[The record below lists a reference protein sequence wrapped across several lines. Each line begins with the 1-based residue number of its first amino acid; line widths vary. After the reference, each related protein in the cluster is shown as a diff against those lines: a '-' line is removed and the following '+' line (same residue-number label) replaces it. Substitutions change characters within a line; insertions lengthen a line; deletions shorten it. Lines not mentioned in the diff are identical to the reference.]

1 MKKLVLVTSISTLT
15 TLTMAPLPAMAGAGY
30 YLVSIYENEGEKTI
44 DFKSWSSF
52 VDNRATT
59 TVPELGISYMPNKT
73 WYTELY
79 ASWFRRG
86 AASLANSAW
95 TWQNDFL
102 LTHGQYPVDLALH
115 TSLNKNT
122 DSSRGTDFEF
132 GPAMQT
138 EFGRL
143 QVNTNLFLERT
154 FHTTPAS
161 SMQMKYQWQG
171 KYRFRPE
178 IEVGLQGFGELG
190 DWDNWS
196 SRAQQSHRAGPVLA
210 GQYKISGAGKPQIL
224 RYEASYVMGKLNA
237 RHASVFSMR
246 LQYAF

>member
-1 MKKLVLVTSISTLT
+1 MKKFALTAIFSICAFMTL
-15 TLTMAPLPAMAGAGY
+15 PVQAGSGY

-52 VDNRATT
+52 SDNRATS

-73 WYTELY
+73 WYTEIY
-79 ASWFRRG
+79 ASWAKRG
-86 AASLANSAW
+86 ASSLANNAW
-95 TWQNDFL
+95 TWQNDLL

-122 DSSRGTDFEF
+122 DSSRGVDFEF

-138 EFGRL
+138 EFGRV
-143 QVNTNLFLERT
+143 QVNTNVFLERT
-154 FHTTPAS
+154 YSVTPAS
-161 SMQMKYQWQG
+161 RMQMKYQWQG
-171 KYRFRPE
+171 KYRLRPE
-178 IEVGLQGFGELG
+178 LEFGLQGFRELG

-196 SRAQQSHRAGPVLA
+196 ARARQSHRAGPM
-210 GQYKISGAGKPQIL
+210 ISGNFRLGNATDKQQAIK
-224 RYEASYVMGKLNA
+224 YEASYVLGKLNTRRA
-237 RHASVFSMR
+237 DVLSMR